1 MHCCFAK
8 LGVHVFR
15 GEAFE
20 QKAAQAL
27 RVLGTAYCERR
38 GACYDAAE
46 ATGDIDRLTWTGLV
60 GLADPVR
67 QGLPALMHKLHCAGI
82 QTIML
87 TGDQSA
93 TARAVA
99 ERIGLSPGVPD
110 SRLERSDIVFERS
123 APILPRLLRP
133 VQHLLIRAAVDL
145 TPSWLRT
152 ILRLNGYGLHAWEAE
167 VVRQAGALANR
178 LVLESNPA
186 VQACRRMR
194 LPVDYLYINHNPA
207 VGTLSFQQVT

>member
-27 RVLGTAYCERR
+27 RVLGAYCERR

-99 ERIGLSPGVPD
+99 ERIGLSPGVPVD
-110 SRLERSDIVFERS
+110 RNFFLDAVSISEDKRFNYYRPPPLRLFPAAGLYGATGAPTLETELKSYFMRRRAGSS
-123 APILPRLLRP
+123 ARTSCLSFLPLCAPRLFCHGCCGRC
-133 VQHLLIRAAVDL
+133 
-145 TPSWLRT
+145 S
-152 ILRLNGYGLHAWEAE
+152 
-167 VVRQAGALANR
+167 
-178 LVLESNPA
+178 
-186 VQACRRMR
+186 
-194 LPVDYLYINHNPA
+194 
-207 VGTLSFQQVT
+207 TL